1 MAVRV
6 SYNPG
11 GAGSNDVRKEE
22 VMGYIKRSR
31 AQVINGDRTRVSP
44 LELSMAAFLITLE
57 RCNTLVPVNLR
68 FSKVKQY
75 REIKSWCRQS
85 SMRMLDDC
93 RWWW

>member
-31 AQVINGDRTRVSP
+31 AQVINDDRTRVSP
-44 LELSMAAFLITLE
+44 LELSMAAFLI
-57 RCNTLVPVNLR
+57 
-68 FSKVKQY
+68 
-75 REIKSWCRQS
+75 
-85 SMRMLDDC
+85 
-93 RWWW
+93 

>member
-44 LELSMAAFLITLE
+44 LELSMAAFLI
-57 RCNTLVPVNLR
+57 
-68 FSKVKQY
+68 
-75 REIKSWCRQS
+75 
-85 SMRMLDDC
+85 
-93 RWWW
+93 